1 MDFLA
6 LDFLTECIRISL
18 NLKILV
24 KKLFVY
30 GLLEFFFLERNVF
43 RGGGGEAAAADFVV
57 RPSRE

>member
-43 RGGGGEAAAADFVV
+43 RGGGGGGGGGFRGPTIA
-57 RPSRE
+57 